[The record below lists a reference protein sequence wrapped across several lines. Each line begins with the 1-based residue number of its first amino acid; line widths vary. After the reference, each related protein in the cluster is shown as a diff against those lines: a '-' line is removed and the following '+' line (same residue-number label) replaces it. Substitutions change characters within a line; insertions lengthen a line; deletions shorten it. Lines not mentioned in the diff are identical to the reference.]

1 MPLFFLIIAIP
12 ILIIAAIAWLGSNYL
27 LARRP
32 PDEVDTPA
40 NYGLTAEVV
49 EFQSGD
55 GLTLRGWYIPADN
68 SVKTIIVCSG
78 ANGSLDADVHVA
90 PWLHEAGFNVLLFNW
105 RAHGQSEGEV
115 VTLGFN
121 ERYDLIAAVQFAK
134 AQGAERIGVLGFS
147 MGGTVAI
154 DTAAIYEDI
163 NALVVDSPF
172 VTVVSAVAGGLIER
186 GLHEGLAYVLAR
198 LLLITACLRT
208 QRNLFEIDVVQWI
221 SRVAPRPLLLMFGGQ
236 DVIVPKV
243 ESDLAFAKAREPRE
257 IWRVPEAAHRNI
269 EVHRSEEYRH
279 RILEF
284 FSLHLQTPRRMDEL
298 ESSGEAD
305 A

>member
-1 MPLFFLIIAIP
+1 MPLIFILLIIP
-12 ILIIAAIAWLGSNYL
+12 LLIIAAIAWLGSNYL

-32 PDEVDTPA
+32 PNETDSPA
-40 NYGLTAEVV
+40 HHGLTAEAA
-49 EFQSGD
+49 EFQAGD
-55 GLTLRGWYIPADN
+55 GLTLRGWYVPAED

-121 ERYDLIAAVQFAK
+121 ERYDLIAAVQFAR

-154 DTAAIYEDI
+154 ATAAVYEDI

-172 VTVVSAVAGGLIER
+172 VTIVSAVAGGLVER
-186 GLHEGLAYVLAR
+186 GLHEGLSYALAR

-208 QRNLFEIDVVQWI
+208 QLNLFEIDVARWI
-221 SRVAPRPLLLMFGGQ
+221 NRVAPRPLLLMFGEQ
-236 DVIVPKV
+236 DVIVPRI
-243 ESDLAFAKAREPRE
+243 ESDLAFAQAGDLKE
-257 IWRVPEAAHRNI
+257 IWRVPEAAHRDLHN
-269 EVHRSEEYRH
+269 HRPEEYR
-279 RILEF
+279 RRVVEF
-284 FSLHLQTPRRMDEL
+284 FAQQL
-298 ESSGEAD
+298 
-305 A
+305 

>member
-1 MPLFFLIIAIP
+1 MPFIFMLFTIP
-12 ILIIAAIAWLGSNYL
+12 LLIIAAVAWLGSNYL

-32 PDEVDTPA
+32 PDEAAAPSK
-40 NYGLTAEVV
+40 YGLAAEPA
-49 EFQSGD
+49 EFQAGD
-55 GLTLRGWYIPADN
+55 GLTLRGWYIPAEN

-105 RAHGQSEGEV
+105 RAHGQSDGEV

-154 DTAAIYEDI
+154 ATAAVYEDI
-163 NALVVDSPF
+163 NALVADSPF
-172 VTVVSAVAGGLIER
+172 VTIVSAVAGGLIER
-186 GLHEGLAYVLAR
+186 GLPENLAYVLAR

-208 QRNLFEIDVVQWI
+208 QLNLFEVDLARWI
-221 SRVAPRPLLLMFGGQ
+221 KRVAPRPLLLMFGDQ
-236 DVIVPKV
+236 DVIAPGT
-243 ESDLAFAKAREPRE
+243 EIDLAFAQAGEPKE
-257 IWRVPEAAHRNI
+257 IWRVPEAAHRDLQT
-269 EVHRSEEYRH
+269 RQPEEYRR
-279 RILEF
+279 RIIEF
-284 FSLHLQTPRRMDEL
+284 FSLHL
-298 ESSGEAD
+298 
-305 A
+305 

>member
-1 MPLFFLIIAIP
+1 M
-12 ILIIAAIAWLGSNYL
+12 
-27 LARRP
+27 
-32 PDEVDTPA
+32 
-40 NYGLTAEVV
+40 
-49 EFQSGD
+49 
-55 GLTLRGWYIPADN
+55 TLRGWYIPAED

-154 DTAAIYEDI
+154 DTAAVYEDI
-163 NALVVDSPF
+163 NAIVADSPF
-172 VTVVSAVAGGLIER
+172 VTIVSAVAGGLIER
-186 GLHEGLAYVLAR
+186 GLHEGVSYMIAR

-208 QRNLFEIDVVQWI
+208 QLNLFEIDIAQWI
-221 SRVAPRPLLLMFGGQ
+221 KRVAPRPLLLMFGEQ
-236 DVIVPKV
+236 DVIVPSA
-243 ESDLAFAKAREPRE
+243 EIDLAFARAGEPRE
-257 IWRVPEAAHRNI
+257 IWRVPQAAHRAI
-269 EVHRSEEYRH
+269 QLQQPDEYR
-279 RILEF
+279 RRVIEF
-284 FSLHLQTPRRMDEL
+284 FTQYL
-298 ESSGEAD
+298 
-305 A
+305 

>member
-1 MPLFFLIIAIP
+1 MLFTHHSSLIIHDQAICHFIFILFAIP
-12 ILIIAAIAWLGSNYL
+12 LLLIAAVAWLGSNYL

-32 PDEVDTPA
+32 PDEADSPS
-40 NYGLTAEVV
+40 NYGLTAEAA

-55 GLTLRGWYIPADN
+55 GLTLRGWYIPAED

-154 DTAAIYEDI
+154 DTAAVYEDI
-163 NALVVDSPF
+163 NAIVADSPF
-172 VTVVSAVAGGLIER
+172 VTIVSAVAGGLIER
-186 GLHEGLAYVLAR
+186 GLHEGVSYVIAR

-208 QRNLFEIDVVQWI
+208 QLNLFEIDVAPWI
-221 SRVAPRPLLLMFGGQ
+221 KRVAPRPLLLMFGEQ
-236 DVIVPKV
+236 DVIVPRA
-243 ESDLAFAKAREPRE
+243 EIDLAFARAGDPEKSGASRKRRIARIQLQQPD
-257 IWRVPEAAHRNI
+257 
-269 EVHRSEEYRH
+269 EYR
-279 RILEF
+279 RRVIEF
-284 FSLHLQTPRRMDEL
+284 FTQHL
-298 ESSGEAD
+298 
-305 A
+305 